1 MSTILYED
9 EKFLKI
15 YETIRIK
22 RGGQE
27 YAHLFSYPEGW
38 NQAGGMD
45 EHYRDLVDDLRVANI
60 NAYNERYDDGDELE
74 ISLLDFSH
82 TVMPYGSDIQL
93 LKSLRGLR
101 YNLDDADRNGCA
113 KKLNQLIDEVSS
125 DIISRIP
132 EWETAD
138 TW

>member
-15 YETIRIK
+15 YETLRIK

-27 YAHLFSYPEGW
+27 YAHLFKYPEGW
-38 NQAGGMD
+38 QQQGVMD
-45 EHYRDLVDDLRVANI
+45 KHYQDFVDDLRVCNI
-60 NAYNERYDDGDELE
+60 KASNERYEDEDELE
-74 ISLLDFSH
+74 ISLLDFTH
-82 TVMPYGSDIQL
+82 TIMPYGSDIQF

-101 YNLDDADRNGCA
+101 YNLDDADVNGCG
-113 KKLNQLIDEVSS
+113 KILNHLIDEVSY

-132 EWETAD
+132 EWETAN

>member
-15 YETIRIK
+15 YETIKIK

-38 NQAGGMD
+38 NLLGGMD
-45 EHYRDLVDDLRVANI
+45 KHYQNFVDALRVANI
-60 NAYNERYDDGDELE
+60 RAYNERYDDADELD

-82 TVMPYGSDIQL
+82 TVMPYGSDIQF

-101 YNLDDADRNGCA
+101 YNLDDANVNGCA
-113 KKLNQLIDEVSS
+113 KILDMLIDEVSY
-125 DIISRIP
+125 DIISRMP
-132 EWETAD
+132 GWDEAD

>member
-1 MSTILYED
+1 MSTILYEN

-27 YAHLFSYPEGW
+27 HAHLFSYPEGW
-38 NQAGGMD
+38 NQPGGMD
-45 EHYRDLVDDLRVANI
+45 GHYRNFVDDLRIANI
-60 NAYNERYDDGDELE
+60 NAYNERYDDAEELE

-101 YNLDDADRNGCA
+101 YNLDNADINGCA
-113 KKLNQLIDEVSS
+113 KKLDQLIDEVSY
-125 DIISRIP
+125 DIISRLP
-132 EWETAD
+132 EWETAG

>member
-15 YETIRIK
+15 YETMRIK

-38 NQAGGMD
+38 QNSMDTYYQAF
-45 EHYRDLVDDLRVANI
+45 VDALRVANI
-60 NAYNERYDDGDELE
+60 RAYNERYDDADELD

-82 TVMPYGSDIQL
+82 TVMPYGSDIQF

-101 YNLDDADRNGCA
+101 YNLDEANVNGCA
-113 KKLNQLIDEVSS
+113 KILDHIIDEVSY

>member
-15 YETIRIK
+15 YQTLCIK

-27 YAHLFSYPEGW
+27 YAHLFKYPDGW
-38 NQAGGMD
+38 EAHGGMD
-45 EHYRDLVDDLRVANI
+45 KHYQGFVDDLRVANI
-60 NAYNERYDDGDELE
+60 MAYNERYNADELG
-74 ISLLDFSH
+74 ISLLDF
-82 TVMPYGSDIQL
+82 TQTTLPYPSGIQF

-101 YNLDDADRNGCA
+101 YNLDEVDHNGCA
-113 KKLNQLIDEVSS
+113 KILDHLIDEVSY
-125 DIISRIP
+125 DIISRLP
-132 EWETAD
+132 EWATAD

>member
-15 YETIRIK
+15 YETMRIK

-38 NQAGGMD
+38 QNSMDTYYQAF
-45 EHYRDLVDDLRVANI
+45 VDALRVANI
-60 NAYNERYDDGDELE
+60 RAYNERYDDADELG

-82 TVMPYGSDIQL
+82 TVMPYGSDIQF

-101 YNLDDADRNGCA
+101 YNLDEANVNGCA
-113 KKLNQLIDEVSS
+113 KILDHLIDEVSY

>member
-15 YETIRIK
+15 YQTMRIK

-38 NQAGGMD
+38 QNSMD
-45 EHYRDLVDDLRVANI
+45 THYQEFIDALRVANI
-60 NAYNERYDDGDELE
+60 KAYNERYDDAEELD
-74 ISLLDFSH
+74 ISLLDFSRA
-82 TVMPYGSDIQL
+82 VMPYGSDIQF
-93 LKSLRGLR
+93 LKSLRGLH
-101 YNLDDADRNGCA
+101 YNLDEADVDGCA
-113 KKLNQLIDEVSS
+113 KILDHLIDEVSYN
-125 DIISRIP
+125 IISQIP
-132 EWETAD
+132 EWDKAD

>member
-1 MSTILYED
+1 MSTILYEN

-15 YETIRIK
+15 YESLRIK

-27 YAHLFSYPEGW
+27 YAHLFKYPDGW
-38 NQAGGMD
+38 NRSSGMD
-45 EHYRDLVDDLRVANI
+45 EHYQNFVDNLRIANI
-60 NAYNERYDDGDELE
+60 RAYNERYDDGDELE
-74 ISLLDFSH
+74 ISLLDFTH
-82 TVMPYGSDIQL
+82 TVFPYGSDIQL

-101 YNLDDADRNGCA
+101 YNLDDEDVNDCA
-113 KKLNQLIDEVSS
+113 KILSHLIDEVSHN
-125 DIISRIP
+125 IISRLP